1 MKIARV
7 VGTVVT
13 PVQHPAYDG
22 RRLLA
27 VRPLSPDLTPTADRM
42 FTAVDRCQAGV
53 GDLVL
58 LMAEGSSVREIV
70 GDEHAPIRTAAVGVI
85 DEISLHG
92 EVVYP
97 APPDA
102 PDGPADA

>member
-1 MKIARV
+1 MKIGKV
-7 VGTVVT
+7 IGTVVT

-27 VRPLSPDLTPTADRM
+27 VRPVAPDLTPTKDRM

-53 GDLVL
+53 GDIVL

-70 GDEHAPIRTAAVGVI
+70 GDADAPIRTAVVGVI
-85 DEISLHG
+85 DEITMHG
-92 EVVYP
+92 QVVYP
-97 APPDA
+97 LAA
-102 PDGPADA
+102 EPAG